1 MCRQA
6 ALLSLLP
13 QFSQRTRSFCPVFP
27 LLWCRVLGRGDKD
40 VCAWRGCQEPPEP
53 EPVLCLL
60 LSQGFPL
67 LSGTQVNIPC
77 AAGGTGSSW
86 AKINRI
92 KGEKYKASMRNAKR
106 SWERVCL
113 WQGERRLQPLLRV
126 MLSPQRQQFGAPM
139 AGHVPLA
146 GAIPLSWCPARFFC
160 LLLCFTSARRADSA
174 RGWEGTCLVS
184 NNSISCNK

>member
-6 ALLSLLP
+6 ALLTLLP

-40 VCAWRGCQEPPEP
+40 VCAWRGCQELPEP
-53 EPVLCLL
+53 EPVLYLL

-67 LSGTQVNIPC
+67 LSGTQVNVLW

-113 WQGERRLQPLLRV
+113 WQGERRMQPWV
-126 MLSPQRQQFGAPM
+126 VLSPQRQQFGAPV
-139 AGHVPLA
+139 AGHIPLA
-146 GAIPLSWCPARFFC
+146 GTIPLSWCPARFLC
-160 LLLCFTSARRADSA
+160 PLLCFTSARRADSA
-174 RGWEGTCLVS
+174 RGWKGTCLVS

>member
-6 ALLSLLP
+6 VLLSLLP

-40 VCAWRGCQEPPEP
+40 VCAWRGCQELP

-77 AAGGTGSSW
+77 GTSSSW
-86 AKINRI
+86 TKINRM
-92 KGEKYKASMRNAKR
+92 KGEKCKASMCNAKR

-113 WQGERRLQPLLRV
+113 WQGERRMQPLLRV

-146 GAIPLSWCPARFFC
+146 GAIPLSWCQVRFLC

-174 RGWEGTCLVS
+174 RGWKGTCLVS